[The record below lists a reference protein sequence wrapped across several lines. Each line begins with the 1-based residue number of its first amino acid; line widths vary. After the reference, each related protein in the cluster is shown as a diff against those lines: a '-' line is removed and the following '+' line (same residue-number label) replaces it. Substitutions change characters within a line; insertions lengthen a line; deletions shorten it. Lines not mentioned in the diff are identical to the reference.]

1 MLVQSSYYPSKVHQT
16 MTRLDN
22 SQFLKQLN
30 EAVVKNDG
38 KSSVYLTQKR
48 LSSQEGASSVT
59 IDDLPTNVIP
69 DDRVQNDTSYPI
81 LVRISMNSTNNKDK
95 KQEKLKISTVVETD
109 QLSQFWQQYIRV
121 LKGGFVGLKKKEK
134 KEKKKTK
141 KSKVAK

>member
-1 MLVQSSYYPSKVHQT
+1 

>member
-1 MLVQSSYYPSKVHQT
+1 M
-16 MTRLDN
+16 
-22 SQFLKQLN
+22 
-30 EAVVKNDG
+30 
-38 KSSVYLTQKR
+38 
-48 LSSQEGASSVT
+48 T

-134 KEKKKTK
+134 KKTK

>member
-1 MLVQSSYYPSKVHQT
+1 MQSSYYPSKVHQI

-134 KEKKKTK
+134 KKTK